1 MPQPVDDPDPVQQ
14 TDAVDSTVAV
24 DDTDAVNGTDPSP
37 VIETLGDPAAGPT
50 LAVLG
55 GVHGDEPEGVLAAGA
70 LLAHLR
76 TRQDEL
82 AGAVRIVRIANPAA
96 FAQRARIAAGDDNL
110 ARVFP
115 GDAAGSPAQRIA
127 DRLAREVITAA
138 DLLVDL
144 HSAGFHYEMPVF
156 VGYDTTGPAGAA
168 AAAEAFGAPVLWRH
182 PSIGPGRTLSAAT
195 ALGVPS
201 IYVEGSGGGGVRGAD
216 LDVYRDGLL
225 RVVAHLGILPDGP
238 APAPPP
244 RVISRGDGNI
254 DSSVAAGVAGWC
266 VTRVVVGQTVEPDQ
280 TIAEIRGAD
289 GLVREVIVARTP
301 GVIMMLRRTAAV
313 APGDG
318 IAMIAELAEP

>member
-1 MPQPVDDPDPVQQ
+1 MPVDDPDPVQQ
-14 TDAVDSTVAV
+14 TDAVDST
-24 DDTDAVNGTDPSP
+24 DAELNL
-37 VIETLGDPAAGPT
+37 VIETLGDPGAGPI

-70 LLAHLR
+70 LLAELR
-76 TRQDEL
+76 RRENEL
-82 AGAVRIVRIANPAA
+82 AGAVRIVRVANPAA
-96 FAQRARIAAGDDNL
+96 FAERSRVAASDDNL

-115 GDAAGSPAQRIA
+115 GDPHGSSAQRIA
-127 DRLAREVITAA
+127 DRITREVIAGA
-138 DLLVDL
+138 DLLIDL

-156 VGYDTTGPAGAA
+156 VGYDTSGPAGAEA
-168 AAAEAFGAPVLWRH
+168 AADAFGAPVLWRH

-254 DSSVAAGVAGWC
+254 DSSVAATVAGFC
-266 VTRVVVGQTVEPDQ
+266 VTRVVVGQDVRPGQ
-280 TIAEIRGAD
+280 TIAEIRDAES
-289 GLVREVIVARTP
+289 LVRETIVARTP

-313 APGDG
+313 EPGDG
-318 IAMIAELAEP
+318 IAMIAELEEP